1 MPVSS
6 LAFIG
11 VKYSSDPS
19 AESGF
24 LWGENFFD
32 ALGVM
37 AEREQG
43 VLEGALCF
51 LVEMLLYP
59 LPELLLVM
67 EVGAVLHRCGFYMGE
82 QRYGDF
88 PVLLT
93 GWGCD
98 GARFG
103 HRIRVSR
110 VADCPLVRGQVTGWH
125 GHMETDMGAAGQGKF
140 PCALL
145 VAVRGGSGSSG
156 ETIRLMVAPLIGAPV
171 SPSMIVPLTGW
182 ASHIR

>member
-1 MPVSS
+1 MPGSSPVS
-6 LAFIG
+6 IC
-11 VKYSSDPS
+11 VKYSSDPL

-93 GWGCD
+93 GWG
-98 GARFG
+98 AMV
-103 HRIRVSR
+103 RVS
-110 VADCPLVRGQVTGWH
+110 AT
-125 GHMETDMGAAGQGKF
+125 A
-140 PCALL
+140 
-145 VAVRGGSGSSG
+145 SG
-156 ETIRLMVAPLIGAPV
+156 
-171 SPSMIVPLTGW
+171 
-182 ASHIR
+182 